1 MWIENITKAHYWSH
15 MWIEMH
21 LFIRLT
27 YEFIASYN
35 IYNCLEKIFCA
46 SLDITTERKGFARI
60 AEPISK
66 LGKVA
71 GIKVVDCP

>member
-1 MWIENITKAHYWSH
+1 

-27 YEFIASYN
+27 YEFIARYN

-71 GIKVVDCP
+71 GIKVVDRP